1 MVLFIKISLLVLLSL
16 LVVFHSLI
24 LAKIIPYKVV
34 WGSRLKTDKD
44 MYRMEAFSTLI
55 MIIFVIVMLHS
66 IQYISLSFL
75 ENILP
80 FIYWGMG
87 IVFGVSGLGNA
98 LSKSR
103 IEKLIF
109 TPIAIL
115 LSGGALFLGIYYS
128 FLV

>member
-16 LVVFHSLI
+16 LVVCHSLI

-66 IQYISLSFL
+66 IQFISLSFL

>member
-66 IQYISLSFL
+66 IQFISLSFL